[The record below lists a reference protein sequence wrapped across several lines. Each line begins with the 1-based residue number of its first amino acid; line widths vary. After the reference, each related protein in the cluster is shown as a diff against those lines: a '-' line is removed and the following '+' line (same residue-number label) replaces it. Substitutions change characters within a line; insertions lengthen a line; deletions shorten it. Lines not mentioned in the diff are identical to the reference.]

1 MKITRKGLELHPTAQ
16 GLKKNGPLYYLSP
29 ANYNLPLR
37 DQAVAIMIKAYI
49 QEQSAAPLERIV
61 SKYISVMPAPGI
73 PFPTV
78 RNLHLEKSVWVEING
93 DALAELIDAAIPFA
107 REEVERW
114 SVAPDEVKYSV
125 GRDILAAKE
134 FLQTGVLEGLDGK
147 RYTVSMPEGIAEF
160 VTDCW
165 LIVHFCQYR

>member
-1 MKITRKGLELHPTAQ
+1 M
-16 GLKKNGPLYYLSP
+16 
-29 ANYNLPLR
+29 
-37 DQAVAIMIKAYI
+37 
-49 QEQSAAPLERIV
+49 
-61 SKYISVMPAPGI
+61 SKYISVMSAPGV

-125 GRDILAAKE
+125 GREILAAKE

-147 RYTVSMPEGIAEF
+147 RYTASMPEGIAEF